1 MRQLMHQ
8 LLSKHRVKDFSLAM
22 PVPCWTC
29 VADVCDECMDCLD
42 LLGTEVSLV
51 TQSQLEFTTGSRQ
64 PLVAHHV
71 CDVEAKCGGDPGHCS
86 QCGRRRGGELS
97 LIHISEPTRL
107 GMISYAVFC

>member
-1 MRQLMHQ
+1 MQQLMHQ
-8 LLSKHRVKDFSLAM
+8 LLGKHRVRDFSLAM

-42 LLGTEVSLV
+42 ILGTEVSLV

-86 QCGRRRGGELS
+86 QRCLLYTSDAADDLLCVDLGGRR
-97 LIHISEPTRL
+97 
-107 GMISYAVFC
+107 